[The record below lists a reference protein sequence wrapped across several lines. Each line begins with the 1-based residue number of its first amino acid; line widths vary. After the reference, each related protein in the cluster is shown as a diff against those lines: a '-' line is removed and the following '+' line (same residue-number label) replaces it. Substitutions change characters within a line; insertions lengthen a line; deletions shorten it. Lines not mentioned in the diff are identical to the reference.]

1 MEPQAE
7 SISDMVNYRL
17 EYTYELPDILKYMEY
32 HGPFDKMI
40 TRAYNKDDRAL
51 MKALIEYR
59 DALIYR
65 ENINRLSI

>member
-7 SISDMVNYRL
+7 SISDMGNYRL
-17 EYTYELPDILKYMEY
+17 NYTYELPDILKYMEY

-40 TRAYNKDDRAL
+40 IRAYNKDNKAL

-65 ENINRLSI
+65 ERLEKH

>member
-7 SISDMVNYRL
+7 SISDMGNYRL

-32 HGPFDKMI
+32 HGPFEKMI
-40 TRAYNKDDRAL
+40 TKAYNKDNKEL

-65 ENINRLSI
+65 ERLEKY

>member
-7 SISDMVNYRL
+7 SISDMGNYRL

-40 TRAYNKDDRAL
+40 RRAYNKDDKEL

-65 ENINRLSI
+65 EKLEN

>member
-7 SISDMVNYRL
+7 SISDMGNYRL
-17 EYTYELPDILKYMEY
+17 NYTYELPDILKYMEY

-40 TRAYNKDDRAL
+40 IRAYNKDNKAL

-65 ENINRLSI
+65 EKLEKH

>member
-1 MEPQAE
+1 
-7 SISDMVNYRL
+7 
-17 EYTYELPDILKYMEY
+17 MEY

-40 TRAYNKDDRAL
+40 TRAYNKDDKAL

-65 ENINRLSI
+65 ENINRLSR

>member
-7 SISDMVNYRL
+7 SISDMGNYRL
-17 EYTYELPDILKYMEY
+17 EYKYELPDILKYMEY

-40 TRAYNKDDRAL
+40 RRAYNKDNKEL

-65 ENINRLSI
+65 EKLEN

>member
-7 SISDMVNYRL
+7 SISDMGNYRL

-40 TRAYNKDDRAL
+40 RRAYNKDNKEL

-65 ENINRLSI
+65 EKLEN

>member
-7 SISDMVNYRL
+7 NISDMVHYRL

-40 TRAYNKDDRAL
+40 IRAYNKDDKVL

-65 ENINRLSI
+65 ENINRLSR

>member
-7 SISDMVNYRL
+7 SISDMVHYRL

-40 TRAYNKDDRAL
+40 RRAYDTDNKAL
-51 MKALIEYR
+51 MRALIEYR

-65 ENINRLSI
+65 EKLEKH

>member
-7 SISDMVNYRL
+7 SISDMGNYRL

-40 TRAYNKDDRAL
+40 RRAYNKDDKEL

-65 ENINRLSI
+65 EKLEKY